1 MSIAMNNM
9 QRQIDLGEYG
19 AEQDDPEMDHEQ
31 QFEDNVEENDYSDIE
46 DINDRDDERR
56 DAGPPELN
64 PAYVKMI
71 SDELL
76 FEIQGVGAIKLLNGY
91 NVYVKHKQ
99 CFPCLGNIFKQIK
112 RDSIVHPI
120 VKKILGEWKFVEKD
134 LIPLLIF
141 HNKDKKLSYL
151 ICQIISLLT
160 EIPNLSEKDLNQVTK
175 DKRETA
181 WMHHKSQYNH

>member
-1 MSIAMNNM
+1 MEDA
-9 QRQIDLGEYG
+9 G
-19 AEQDDPEMDHEQ
+19 
-31 QFEDNVEENDYSDIE
+31 QFEDQVEENDYSEIDIGE
-46 DINDRDDERR
+46 REEEKRD
-56 DAGPPELN
+56 GPQVID
-64 PAYVKMI
+64 PAIVKMI

-76 FEIQGVGAIKLLNGY
+76 FDIQGVGAIKMMNGY
-91 NVYVKHKQ
+91 NVYVKNKQ
-99 CFPCLGNIFKQIK
+99 CYPCLGNIFKQIK

-151 ICQIISLLT
+151 ICQIIILLT
-160 EIPNLSEKDLNQVTK
+160 EIPTLSEKDLNQVTK